1 MKDSYFEE
9 LLDKNGWK
17 LEDIDIIQ
25 RGLLYPKWDRSRN
38 KIFEKDSKG
47 YKLAINRLKKMV
59 TSESTIWWGFQKL
72 TLEIPYQTKT
82 SQMSYLIYFKPEK
95 ESEYRRLKDRELK
108 QIVDEFQILKDWNV
122 TLEYDDKYH
131 AISNAQPKYKRGYI
145 FS

>member
-1 MKDSYFEE
+1 M
-9 LLDKNGWK
+9 
-17 LEDIDIIQ
+17 
-25 RGLLYPKWDRSRN
+25 LYPKWDRPRN

-47 YKLAINRLKKMV
+47 YKLAVNRLKKMV

-72 TLEIPYQTKT
+72 TLEIPCRTKT